1 MYLLFGN
8 IPLKFACLHAQG
20 REGMHPWK
28 KDDRFVLWVN
38 SNTST
43 LSSIL
48 NQDLFLCFF
57 FPQREVKN
65 TTQGRRVQTL
75 YQVPC
80 LYGLIS
86 FPQQPFEVGIIDAV
100 L

>member
-1 MYLLFGN
+1 MIVLFYELTQT
-8 IPLKFACLHAQG
+8 P
-20 REGMHPWK
+20 PPYP
-28 KDDRFVLWVN
+28 
-38 SNTST
+38 
-43 LSSIL
+43 
-48 NQDLFLCFF
+48 LFLIKIYFFAFF